1 MLKHLSKSND
11 TGLDVWR
18 RKPASQCVKRITLQV
33 QDGHVKTS
41 FCPLKRGKWQWICFW
56 CGAANNSK
64 LKWLVLSSVFCVF
77 NDPTNAVNTLSMS
90 FQHFSTIFLSTTA
103 GWWGWGGCW
112 WGWKASFI
120 KPMRPAPLLGF
131 PAINSVGDRGLA
143 PGLRLTTR
151 DYSLGVFTTKQSLFF
166 LRPICTQHWC

>member
-1 MLKHLSKSND
+1 
-11 TGLDVWR
+11 
-18 RKPASQCVKRITLQV
+18 
-33 QDGHVKTS
+33 
-41 FCPLKRGKWQWICFW
+41 
-56 CGAANNSK
+56 
-64 LKWLVLSSVFCVF
+64 
-77 NDPTNAVNTLSMS
+77 MS

-131 PAINSVGDRGLA
+131 PAINSLGDRGLA

-151 DYSLGVFTTKQSLFF
+151 DCSWHVYLQNHGRFAPYLSWTLLLIYHVEPAGKQNKKTECTLYATQLANELHLKRSLSLIPSPNTSSGRCRHVV
-166 LRPICTQHWC
+166 LSAVRQPAISS